1 MDIHQKVIN
10 GTYDNKLIYASKK
23 ADEVTWQAY
32 KDESDRLYNQ
42 FKADALESVGL
53 TNHPQSEKVWHKAWE
68 DGHSSGYYEVL
79 IKLEELTEI
88 VK

>member
-10 GTYDNKLIYASKK
+10 GDYDNKLAYAPKK
-23 ADEVTWQAY
+23 ENEVTWQSY
-32 KDESDRLYNQ
+32 RTEEGRLYNQ

-53 TNHPQSEKVWHKAWE
+53 TDHPQSEKVWRKAWE

-79 IKLEELTEI
+79 IQLEELAGM